1 LQTILFLAAV
11 GSVTAQYHV
20 YENGEAQQN
29 VGYDSPLSPAGSLTG
44 TTYGGGKDI
53 ISPGVG
59 GTYKFYPTVK
69 YVTPQTT
76 SYGEPVRNSYSDPT
90 TYYGAGD
97 YGGGI
102 YDGGFGNGQGDH
114 PQRVKIQVSQDRHN
128 IYVNWQLL

>member
-20 YENGEAQQN
+20 HEYGEPQEN

-44 TTYGGGKDI
+44 TTHGGGKDI
-53 ISPGVG
+53 ISSG
-59 GTYKFYPTVK
+59 GGGRYQFYPTVK

-76 SYGEPVRNSYSDPT
+76 SYGEPVRNSYFDPT
-90 TYYGAGD
+90 TYYGADD

-102 YDGGFGNGQGDH
+102 YDGGFGNGHGDH
-114 PQRVKIQVSQDRHN
+114 PQRVKIQVSQEKYN
-128 IYVNWQLL
+128 IYVKY